1 MWAVIDKKTQV
12 VVGAIMPD
20 TSIDEVKNAEKEF
33 DIVKMTIENSP
44 ASVGDKYLD
53 GKFHSFI

>member
-1 MWAVIDKKTQV
+1 MWAVIDKETQV

-20 TSIDEVKNAEKEF
+20 TNLDEVKNAEKEF

-44 ASVGDKYLD
+44 ASVGDKYAN
-53 GKFHSFI
+53 GKFYPFI